1 MNINVSVSLFAIIY
15 NYLVRSIGGLEPP
28 MPCYTFFFRHCNPAT
43 DPITVMGKTVCCAF
57 RPDSNRIYASSCF
70 FYRIKQSCRN
80 PLRVQRRSSLR
91 TQRQLLRGCLTPTRH
106 LPTFRRRRA
115 YAPACLSEAASA
127 NVLCLP
133 EPPTFVGC
141 GRGGR
146 QTKDNNHNILPLPL
160 STLLPHGV
168 EWICHVKI
176 PKLKIKTKTMS
187 ELLTGH
193 GSHVL

>member
-1 MNINVSVSLFAIIY
+1 MNINVSVSLFDIIY
-15 NYLVRSIGGLEPP
+15 NYLVCSIGGLEPP

-43 DPITVMGKTVCCAF
+43 DPTTVMSKTVCCAF

-106 LPTFRRRRA
+106 LPTVSPSSRLRS
-115 YAPACLSEAASA
+115 CLSIRDCLAK
-127 NVLCLP
+127 VLCLP
-133 EPPTFVGC
+133 EPPTFADC

-146 QTKDNNHNILPLPL
+146 QTKILTTISCLCHCPLY
-160 STLLPHGV
+160 
-168 EWICHVKI
+168 C
-176 PKLKIKTKTMS
+176 
-187 ELLTGH
+187 LTVSSGFAM
-193 GSHVL
+193 

>member
-1 MNINVSVSLFAIIY
+1 
-15 NYLVRSIGGLEPP
+15 
-28 MPCYTFFFRHCNPAT
+28 MPCYTFFLALQSCYRPYNCYGQNSMLRVPSGLEP
-43 DPITVMGKTVCCAF
+43 DICVVML
-57 RPDSNRIYASSCF
+57 

-80 PLRVQRRSSLR
+80 SFASAEASSLR
-91 TQRQLLRGCLTPTRH
+91 TQRQLLRGYPTPTRH
-106 LPTFRRRRA
+106 RLTVSPSSRLRS
-115 YAPACLSEAASA
+115 CLSIRDCLAK
-127 NVLCLP
+127 VLCLP